1 MSSSQLLLTALPSY
15 IPFLQFAIKN
25 IDISDHK
32 RKDQLLT
39 EVIVMRDLNHPNL
52 VNYVELFLE
61 RDNLMMVMEFMQ
73 VSQSL
78 EMSSC
83 ERRPTVQGGAL
94 TDVVLYTI
102 LNEPQIAAVTKE
114 VRF

>member
-1 MSSSQLLLTALPSY
+1 MSSSHQPLITSL
-15 IPFLQFAIKN
+15 INCHHFQFAIKT

-61 RDNLMMVMEFMQ
+61 RQNLMIVMEYMQ
-73 VSQSL
+73 VSQSI
-78 EMSSC
+78 SI
-83 ERRPTVQGGAL
+83 T
-94 TDVVLYTI
+94 
-102 LNEPQIAAVTKE
+102 AVRG
-114 VRF
+114 VSIGRSLD

>member
-1 MSSSQLLLTALPSY
+1 M
-15 IPFLQFAIKN
+15 FQFAIKN

-39 EVIVMRDLNHPNL
+39 EVIVMRELNHPNL

-61 RDNLMMVMEFMQ
+61 KDPLMMVMEFM
-73 VSQSL
+73 
-78 EMSSC
+78 
-83 ERRPTVQGGAL
+83 QGGAL

-102 LNEPQIAAVTKE
+102 LSEPQIAAVTKE
-114 VRF
+114 ILQGIEHLHKNEIIHR

>member
-1 MSSSQLLLTALPSY
+1 M
-15 IPFLQFAIKN
+15 FQFAIKN

-39 EVIVMRDLNHPNL
+39 EVIVMRELNHPNL

-61 RDNLMMVMEFMQ
+61 KDTLMMVMEFM
-73 VSQSL
+73 
-78 EMSSC
+78 
-83 ERRPTVQGGAL
+83 QGGAL

-102 LNEPQIAAVTKE
+102 LSEPQIAAVTKE
-114 VRF
+114 ILQGIEHLHRNEIIHR

>member
-1 MSSSQLLLTALPSY
+1 M
-15 IPFLQFAIKN
+15 FQFAIKN

-39 EVIVMRDLNHPNL
+39 EVIVMRELNHPNL

-61 RDNLMMVMEFMQ
+61 KDTLMMVMEFM
-73 VSQSL
+73 
-78 EMSSC
+78 
-83 ERRPTVQGGAL
+83 QGGAL

-102 LNEPQIAAVTKE
+102 LSEPQIAAVTKE
-114 VRF
+114 ILQGIEHLHKNEIIHR